1 MTPIDEYRFGVRFPN
16 LTGPTGPTVFLK
28 VKSMTAAA
36 AVYPREHGDDAA
48 EGPLPLIIPGLDREP
63 VSSRMKVKNSS
74 RNRRTKPR

>member
-1 MTPIDEYRFGVRFPN
+1 M
-16 LTGPTGPTVFLK
+16 K